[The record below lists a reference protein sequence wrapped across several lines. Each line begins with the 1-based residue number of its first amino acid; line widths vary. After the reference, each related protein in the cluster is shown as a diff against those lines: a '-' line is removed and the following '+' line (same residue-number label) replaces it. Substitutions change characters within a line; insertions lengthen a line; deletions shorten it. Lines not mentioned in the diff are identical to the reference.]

1 MTKRDYYEVL
11 GVPRNADEAAL
22 KKAYRTLAM
31 KYHPDKNPDD
41 PQAVEDMKEINEA
54 YAVLSDKEKR
64 KLYDAYGHA
73 GLGGFTQE
81 DIFRGVDFGSIFE
94 EIFGRGFDIGGNLFD
109 GLFGRRDSR
118 RRRPRQPRR
127 GIDLRYDLEVTLEE
141 VACGGEKKIEI
152 PMVVR
157 CDKCDGLGA
166 KEDDVKPCEACEGS
180 GQRIMEQRSAYRI
193 IRQASICTKCG
204 GSGKIIIEPCEK
216 CEGKGEIEIAREIVI
231 EIPAGADTGH
241 RIKVEGEGAAEF
253 EGAKPGDLYV
263 FLQVQKHDVFE
274 RHGDD
279 VYVMKD
285 ISFPEAALGGE
296 VEDVPGLDGILS
308 VDVVEGS
315 QSGAV
320 FRLEGMG
327 MPRLDG
333 RGRGDQYVVV
343 KVVTPTNLTKEEKD
357 LLRQF
362 EKSRGEEAKS
372 GKGWRSW
379 K

>member
-11 GVPRNADEAAL
+11 GVPRNADESAL
-22 KKAYRTLAM
+22 KKSYRNLAM

-41 PQAVEDMKEINEA
+41 PQAVEQMKEINEA
-54 YAVLSDKEKR
+54 YAVLSDAEKR
-64 KLYDAYGHA
+64 KLYDTYGHA

-118 RRRPRQPRR
+118 RRRPRQTRR
-127 GIDLRYDLEVTLEE
+127 GIDLRYDLNMTLEE
-141 VACGGEKKIEI
+141 VFFGGEKKVEI
-152 PMVVR
+152 PRIIR

-166 KEDDVKPCEACEGS
+166 KEDDVKTCEACEGS

-193 IRQASICTKCG
+193 VRQASICTKCG
-204 GSGKIIIEPCEK
+204 GSGRIIKEPCEK
-216 CEGKGEIEIAREIVI
+216 CNGNGELEISREIIV

-241 RIKVEGEGAAEF
+241 RIKVEGEGDAEF

-263 FLQVQKHDVFE
+263 VLQVKKHDIFE

-279 VYVMKD
+279 IYVMKD
-285 ISFPEAALGGE
+285 ISFPEAALGE
-296 VEDVPGLDGILS
+296 RVNDVPGLNEVLS
-308 VDVVEGS
+308 VDLTEGT
-315 QSGAV
+315 QTGTV
-320 FRLEGMG
+320 FRLEGKG
-327 MPRLDG
+327 MPHLDG
-333 RGRGDQYVVV
+333 HGRGDQYVVV
-343 KVVTPTNLTKEEKD
+343 KVITPTNLTKEEKE

-362 EKSRGEEAKS
+362 EKSRREEAKS

-379 K
+379 I